1 MSKQVAEQIF
11 EQIRWYDSSALMAYG
26 ARQFAVLDELR
37 GGLQMRVN
45 GIRHKGLV
53 KIVCNGSDLY
63 DVTCFKIY
71 KGEAKENG
79 KITDLYFDQLVPALD
94 CLIEGKDLDGWFG
107 MEGIN
112 AKGI

>member
-45 GIRHKGLV
+45 GIRHKGPLPRQ
-53 KIVCNGSDLY
+53 KIQHIRFIVIS
-63 DVTCFKIY
+63 
-71 KGEAKENG
+71 
-79 KITDLYFDQLVPALD
+79 
-94 CLIEGKDLDGWFG
+94 
-107 MEGIN
+107 
-112 AKGI
+112 